1 MITENITK
9 EFIDKHYFVL
19 DKPYYVEEYDADGF
33 STGRYMDIKSGTEW
47 QITDESFIG
56 GEVHLEGLS
65 DECCGWLEI
74 SREVFEEYFS
84 AHEWKRRN
92 R

>member
-1 MITENITK
+1 MITENITE

-33 STGRYMDIKSGTEW
+33 STGRYMDIEFGTEW
-47 QITDESFIG
+47 EVTDNSYVG
-56 GEVHLEGLS
+56 GEIHLDGLS
-65 DECCGWLEI
+65 DRCGWLEI
-74 SREVFEEYFS
+74 PTEEFKEYFS

-92 R
+92 K